1 MKGKNIMIKTEKKL
15 TRKNSRISLGKT
27 FISAMLAL
35 ILCTGLASCKEETS
49 GSMENANSSTSEV
62 VSGVVSENASNENS
76 VSDSASKEETSDSHN
91 HDSNVDFVLDL
102 KAVPS
107 ETEKGV
113 INAVITLSHVHT
125 ELIAVQF
132 QLTFSSNT
140 VQGIYTTNDDM
151 VKTMTV
157 VPMYKTTAG
166 IEAPRYEQI
175 CNFDKSK
182 SMYSCMYVD
191 LLQYPLAEEG
201 QKFSGMKNEG
211 ELVIT
216 IPFKVN
222 DDASVGNVVAFN
234 FMEGSI
240 TGTSN
245 AFTGTKGSGNNAT
258 YTLTVNDLAK

>member
-1 MKGKNIMIKTEKKL
+1 MKGNIFMIKTEKNSPQ
-15 TRKNSRISLGKT
+15 KNSRISSRKT
-27 FISAMLAL
+27 FISAMLSL
-35 ILCTGLASCKEETS
+35 LLCLSLASCKEESS
-49 GSMENANSSTSEV
+49 GSMENTNSSASEV
-62 VSGVVSENASNENS
+62 VSGVVSENASNDNS
-76 VSDSASKEETSDSHN
+76 VSDSVSKEETSDSNN

-125 ELIAVQF
+125 ELLAVQF

-140 VQGIYTTNDDM
+140 VHEIYTTNDEM

-175 CNFDKSK
+175 CTFDKSK
-182 SMYSCMYVD
+182 SLYSCMYVD
-191 LLQYPLAEEG
+191 LLQYPLVEEG

-222 DDASVGNVVAFN
+222 DDASVGNVVAFD
-234 FMEGSI
+234 FMEGSV
-240 TGTSN
+240 TGTSS
-245 AFTGTKGSGNNAT
+245 AFSGTKGSGNSAT
-258 YTLTVNDLAK
+258 YTLTENDLAK